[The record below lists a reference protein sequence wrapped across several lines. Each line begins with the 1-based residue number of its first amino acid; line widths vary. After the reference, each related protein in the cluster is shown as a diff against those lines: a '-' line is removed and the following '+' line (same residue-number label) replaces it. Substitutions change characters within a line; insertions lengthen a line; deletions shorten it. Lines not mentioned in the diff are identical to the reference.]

1 MLPHRPFSIF
11 MFVILACCVRPV
23 AADEKPPSEVA
34 LVEIA
39 SVDGLPIYQ
48 GEIDQEMAKIV
59 GNKNLAAT
67 DRARLL
73 AHFLDQWIDRR
84 LVLKYLERKGE
95 TISKQLVDAEIDV
108 LKTRL
113 EQRKTSLKDYLQKR
127 GITEK
132 ALRTDLTWRMS
143 WKRYID
149 RNVTDKVL
157 QSVFDKHPRRYDGT
171 QLRVRH
177 ILLPTE
183 DSDGGPSIA
192 KAGDIRREILDGK
205 ISFADAVAKY
215 STGPSKKDDGDLGLI
230 TRHGEMVEPFAAV
243 AFELDETEISEP
255 VVTRFGV
262 HLILCVEVK
271 PGDKKWTDV
280 ADQLRGVAI
289 QKAFRHIASGQRRK
303 ARIEFTGAGP
313 YFDPDSR
320 DLITPAA
327 N

>member
-1 MLPHRPFSIF
+1 MLPHRPISIF

-59 GNKNLAAT
+59 GNNNLAAT

-84 LVLKYLERKGE
+84 LILKYLERKGE

-108 LKTRL
+108 LKNRL

-177 ILLPTE
+177 ILLLTE
-183 DSDGGPSIA
+183 DSDGGPSIS
-192 KAGDIRREILDGK
+192 KAVDIRREILDCPRK
-205 ISFADAVAKY
+205 RNAIRSNWLCTV
-215 STGPSKKDDGDLGLI
+215 
-230 TRHGEMVEPFAAV
+230 
-243 AFELDETEISEP
+243 
-255 VVTRFGV
+255 
-262 HLILCVEVK
+262 ILCLN
-271 PGDKKWTDV
+271 P
-280 ADQLRGVAI
+280 
-289 QKAFRHIASGQRRK
+289 
-303 ARIEFTGAGP
+303 ARA
-313 YFDPDSR
+313 
-320 DLITPAA
+320 
-327 N
+327 